1 MKCLRVKN
9 GFGLLLAVI
18 MTLHMLLPFF
28 ATYTD
33 KAPPSGLASIFGEK
47 VLMCTSEGF
56 VWVKLEDLLA
66 GKAPVK
72 PHTSYFCPLCFIA
85 NDVAGKLLL
94 LMAGFYLVYP
104 MLSGRS
110 IRLQISQKLRT
121 HAHVVWHSRA
131 PPLAFSY

>member
-1 MKCLRVKN
+1 MKNVC
-9 GFGLLLAVI
+9 GLVLAA
-18 MTLHMLLPFF
+18 MMALHMLLPFF

-56 VWVKLEDLLA
+56 VWVKLEDLLT

-85 NDVAGKLLL
+85 NDVTGKLLL
-94 LMAGFYLVYP
+94 AATGFYLVHAV
-104 MLSGRS
+104 LAGRN
-110 IRLQISQKLRT
+110 IRPHDSQKLRADA
-121 HAHVVWHSRA
+121 HAVWHSRA
-131 PPLAFSY
+131 PPLSYSY